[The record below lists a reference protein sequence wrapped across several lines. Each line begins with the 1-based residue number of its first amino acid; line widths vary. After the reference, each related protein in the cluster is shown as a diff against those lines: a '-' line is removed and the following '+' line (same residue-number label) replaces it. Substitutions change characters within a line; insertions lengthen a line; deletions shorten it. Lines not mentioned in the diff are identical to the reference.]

1 MGLFGRIRKN
11 IRKLFSRSDSS
22 STSTDRFSHGARF
35 DVATESNHVVQRSYQ
50 VEHNRHFN
58 VSTSSERSSNVI
70 DRPQATALH
79 RSNTTSVTARA
90 SNASH
95 RQPDANLERANS
107 CKEFTL
113 PNKYTSTNVSQFPHS
128 TGSQK
133 INVKVD
139 SKISNE
145 KNYGQK
151 YPRPTTGIG
160 ESDRKAPKL
169 NILQST
175 QKPECTKQTT
185 NQNTLT
191 STRKVDHVNSSEFGR
206 TTKPI
211 IPSASI
217 SKASANREHRSTVEV
232 HRNNTS
238 KYTMPTTSE
247 AKIAKEDTNT
257 TTKPDLSIR
266 MAAPS
271 DPSHNPTGTTVSCH
285 KSTSHNTPAISQQDT
300 ILNKKHTTQTLGN
313 TKAFASVFSVAP
325 HKIES
330 RKLSDHNRGL
340 GGFGN
345 TQQSTPHKI
354 ENPKLSD
361 HSRGIGKVFG
371 NSQQSATLN
380 KTNTTQIS
388 TNSKFA
394 IASVVVPPITSYT
407 CDSTA
412 IPAPAVSMNYE
423 PTIPQRT
430 RTYIGVGNNVK
441 APGAN
446 LPKTQGISTGFHS
459 VKGEC
464 IIKSHF
470 KTVSIFKINAHQN

>member
-1 MGLFGRIRKN
+1 MGIFGRIRKF
-11 IRKLFSRSDSS
+11 FSRSDSS
-22 STSTDRFSHGARF
+22 STSTDRFSHGARLLGHSN
-35 DVATESNHVVQRSYQ
+35 DVATESSHVVQRSYQ

-70 DRPQATALH
+70 DSPQDNALH

-95 RQPDANLERANS
+95 RQPYANLERAIS

-113 PNKYTSTNVSQFPHS
+113 PLLRNAIYSAEYVKATNTSANVSQFPRRS
-128 TGSQK
+128 TGSEES
-133 INVKVD
+133 KVD

-151 YPRPTTGIG
+151 YPRPSHSSAEYITTGIG
-160 ESDRKAPKL
+160 ESGRKAPNL

-175 QKPECTKQTT
+175 QKPGHTKQTT

-191 STRKVDHVNSSEFGR
+191 STRKVDNVNSSEFGR

-217 SKASANREHRSTVEV
+217 SITSANREHRSTVEV

-247 AKIAKEDTNT
+247 AKTAKENNT
-257 TTKPDLSIR
+257 TRKPDLLIR

-271 DPSHNPTGTTVSCH
+271 EP
-285 KSTSHNTPAISQQDT
+285 
-300 ILNKKHTTQTLGN
+300 
-313 TKAFASVFSVAP
+313 ASV
-325 HKIES
+325 
-330 RKLSDHNRGL
+330 
-340 GGFGN
+340 
-345 TQQSTPHKI
+345 
-354 ENPKLSD
+354 
-361 HSRGIGKVFG
+361 
-371 NSQQSATLN
+371 
-380 KTNTTQIS
+380 
-388 TNSKFA
+388 
-394 IASVVVPPITSYT
+394 
-407 CDSTA
+407 
-412 IPAPAVSMNYE
+412 SMDYE
-423 PTIPQRT
+423 PTIPQLT
-430 RTYIGVGNNVK
+430 RTCINDVGKIVK

-446 LPKTQGISTGFHS
+446 LPKPQGISSGFHS

-464 IIKSHF
+464 IKSHF
-470 KTVSIFKINAHQN
+470 KTASTRINAHAHQN